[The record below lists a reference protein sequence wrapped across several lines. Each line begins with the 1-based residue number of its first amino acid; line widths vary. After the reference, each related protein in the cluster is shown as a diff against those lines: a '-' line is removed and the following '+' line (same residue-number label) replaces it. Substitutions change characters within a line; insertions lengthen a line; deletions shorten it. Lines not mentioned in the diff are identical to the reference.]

1 MSGDELDVK
10 ATALNT
16 YTKYTTP
23 QAGQPPGKAHVRN
36 FAPQLAVKDAVEW
49 NQLIMKVGDM

>member
-16 YTKYTTP
+16 YNKYTTP
-23 QAGQPPGKAHVRN
+23 QAGQPAKNAYVRN
-36 FAPQLAVKDAVEW
+36 FGAQLAVKDAFEW
-49 NQLIMKVGDM
+49 NQMIMKVGDM